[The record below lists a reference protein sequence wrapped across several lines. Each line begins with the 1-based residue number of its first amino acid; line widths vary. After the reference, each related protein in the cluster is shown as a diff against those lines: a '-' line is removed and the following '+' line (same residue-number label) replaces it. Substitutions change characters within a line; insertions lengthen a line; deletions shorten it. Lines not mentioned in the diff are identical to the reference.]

1 MGYGGWRQNKEPG
14 ALRFGAMSRL
24 RLFVRSRQGVIAV
37 ASLAAIAASL
47 ILTSV
52 GASDTA
58 RIVPLIAI
66 VVIGGLPLVWKIIKD
81 LIARSPGADLLA
93 AIAIVTAVLL
103 DEWLVAAIIVLMLS
117 GGEALEQAATARAS
131 RVLEALAQRAPTL
144 AHRLRTNDN
153 GDRTEDV
160 PVAEIDVGDRL
171 LVLPHEVCPVDG
183 EVVSG
188 RGTMDESYLTG
199 EPYVIT
205 KSVGS
210 MVLSGAINGDDALVV
225 EATKTAADSR
235 YAQIVG
241 VLAEAEA
248 NRPRMR
254 RLADRLGAWYTVLA
268 LAMGIL
274 GWAVSSDPER
284 FLSVMVIATPCP
296 LLIGI
301 PVAIVGAISL
311 SARSAIIIK
320 DPSVLER
327 IPKTT
332 TMMFDKTGTLTYGRP
347 SVTDIDVGPGF
358 DRSEVLR
365 LAGALERYSRH
376 PLASAVVAAGMEELG
391 DAFTANVESLSERPG
406 EGLLGEVDGH
416 RLRITSRRKAA
427 ELIEDPSLIRN
438 REAGMEAVVL
448 IDDRYAATLQFRDEP
463 RIGSAGFI
471 SHLGPRHG
479 VTRTM
484 LISGDRASEVE
495 YLARQ
500 VGIEEVHAEMS
511 PEQKLAIVRAE
522 NEKGQT
528 LFLGDGINDAPAMAA
543 ADVGVAFG
551 RESDV
556 TTEAAGVVVLDSS
569 LERLDELLHIG
580 ERMRRIALQTAI
592 GGIALSMV
600 GMVLAVMGMLPPLV
614 GAVAQEVID
623 LLAILNAARVVAVRK
638 PLTDYHGYAL
648 PQPASPELE
657 AA

>member
-1 MGYGGWRQNKEPG
+1 
-14 ALRFGAMSRL
+14 MSRL
-24 RLFVRSRQGVIAV
+24 RLFLQSRQGVIAV
-37 ASLAAIAASL
+37 ASLVAIAASL
-47 ILTSV
+47 ILSAV
-52 GASDTA
+52 GAPETV
-58 RIVPLIAI
+58 RIAPL
-66 VVIGGLPLVWKIIKD
+66 VVLVVVGGIPLVWEIVKD

-93 AIAIVTAVLL
+93 ALAIITAVLL

-117 GGEALEQAATARAS
+117 GGEALEEAATARAS
-131 RVLEALAQRAPTL
+131 RVLEALAKRAPTL
-144 AHRLRTNDN
+144 AHRLVEGGN
-153 GDRTEDV
+153 GRTEDI
-160 PVAEIDVGDRL
+160 PVSEIQLGDHL

-210 MVLSGAINGDDALVV
+210 KVLSGAINGEDALVIR
-225 EATKTAADSR
+225 AAKTAADSR

-241 VLAEAEA
+241 VLEEAEA

-254 RLADRLGAWYTVLA
+254 RMADRLGAWYTVLA

-296 LLIGI
+296 LLIGV

-311 SARSAIIIK
+311 AARSAIIIK
-320 DPSVLER
+320 DPGVLER
-327 IPKTT
+327 IPKATI
-332 TMMFDKTGTLTYGRP
+332 MMFDKTGTLTYGRP
-347 SVTDIDVGPGF
+347 TVTRIDIGRGF
-358 DRSEVLR
+358 DRAEVLR

-376 PLASAVVAAGMEELG
+376 PLASAIVKAAEDELG
-391 DAFTANVESLSERPG
+391 PEFAADVERLSEVPG
-406 EGLLGEVDGH
+406 MGLTGAVDG
-416 RLRITSRRKAA
+416 RRVRITSRRFA
-427 ELIEDPSLIRN
+427 EKLLGADASVLPP
-438 REAGMEAVVL
+438 REAGMESIL
-448 IDDRYAATLQFRDEP
+448 MIDDRYAATFQFRDEP
-463 RIGSAGFI
+463 RLGSAEFI

-495 YLARQ
+495 YLAQR
-500 VGIEEVHAEMS
+500 VGIEEVHAEAS
-511 PEQKLAIVRAE
+511 PEEKLEIVRRE
-522 NEKGQT
+522 NERGTT

-543 ADVGVAFG
+543 AHIGVAFG

-556 TTEAAGVVVLDSS
+556 TSEAAGAVVLDSS

-580 ERMRRIALQTAI
+580 ERMRRIALQSAV
-592 GGIALSMV
+592 GGIVLSMI
-600 GMVLAVMGMLPPLV
+600 GMVMAVMGMLPPLL
-614 GAVAQEVID
+614 GAIAQEAID
-623 LLAILNAARVVAVRK
+623 LLAILNAARVVAVRR
-638 PLTDYHGYAL
+638 PLADYHEFVA
-648 PQPASPELE
+648 PEPTTPALE

>member
-1 MGYGGWRQNKEPG
+1 
-14 ALRFGAMSRL
+14 MSRF
-24 RLFVRSRQGVIAV
+24 RLFIQSRQGIIAV
-37 ASLAAIAASL
+37 ASLVAIAASL
-47 ILTSV
+47 ILTWV
-52 GASDTA
+52 GASDTV
-58 RIVPLIAI
+58 RIAPLVAI
-66 VVIGGLPLVWKIIKD
+66 VVVGGVPLVWEITKD

-117 GGEALEQAATARAS
+117 GGEALEEAATARAS
-131 RVLEALAQRAPTL
+131 RVLEALAKRAPTL
-144 AHRLRTNDN
+144 AHRLTGRDA
-153 GDRTEDV
+153 GERTEDV
-160 PVAEIDVGDRL
+160 PVEDIREGDRL
-171 LVLPHEVCPVDG
+171 VVLPHEVCPVDG

-188 RGTMDESYLTG
+188 HGQMDESYLTG

-210 MVLSGAINGDDALVV
+210 KVLSGAINGEDALVIR
-225 EATKTAADSR
+225 ATKTAADSR

-248 NRPRMR
+248 NRPEMR

-296 LLIGI
+296 LLIGV

-320 DPSVLER
+320 DPGVLER
-327 IPKTT
+327 IPQTT

-347 SVTDIDVGPGF
+347 SVTTVDIGPDF

-376 PLASAVVAAGMEELG
+376 PLASAIVNAAQSDLG
-391 DAFTANVESLSERPG
+391 EDFAAEVESLSERPG
-406 EGLLGEVDGH
+406 EGLVGEVDGH
-416 RLRITSRRKAA
+416 RVQITSRRKAI
-427 ELIEDPSLIRN
+427 ELVEDPTVIPE
-438 REAGMEAVVL
+438 REAGMESVVVV
-448 IDDRYAATLQFRDEP
+448 DGRYAATFLFRDEP
-463 RIGSAGFI
+463 RVGSAEFV

-495 YLARQ
+495 YLARR
-500 VGIEEVHAEMS
+500 VGIEEVHAETS
-511 PEQKLAIVRAE
+511 PEEKLAIVRAE

-551 RESDV
+551 RESDI
-556 TTEAAGVVVLDSS
+556 TSEAAGVVVLDSS

-580 ERMRRIALQTAI
+580 ERMRRIALQSAL
-592 GGIALSMV
+592 GGIGLSMI

-614 GAVAQEVID
+614 GAIAQEVID

-638 PLTDYHGYAL
+638 PLADYHEYPLPEPEPQAL
-648 PQPASPELE
+648 Q